1 MKEPLWSRS
10 SLEGES
16 LLDRL
21 NRSTNWSTGGCRSL
35 SSELNSSLVACKKTG
50 LLMRRVK
57 WVNEGVDT
65 STVSTR
71 GDTGSK
77 VSHST
82 EVSSVSAE
90 LEVTVSWVMGVDEW
104 VEVRV
109 NWFIDVVIVN
119 RLSNRDRGSLRSR
132 SCNLNRSRN
141 LDWSSG
147 SFSDK
152 SSRFLTSSAKWYM
165 STFQDPKSILA
176 SSVSHSDGLS
186 VIINV
191 AVLSNSF
198 SISSSF
204 LSVNSSIFLG
214 ESRSK
219 SSITSVE
226 SLIFQDFGIFGLS
239 KLTTSSSN
247 KTRGSEQL
255 KHDFTLFYTSSFAQV
270 QTMLHNQLPM

>member
-1 MKEPLWSRS
+1 MEEPLWSRS

-50 LLMRRVK
+50 LLMRSVK
-57 WVNEGVDT
+57 WVDEGVDT
-65 STVSTR
+65 GTVSTR
-71 GDTGSK
+71 RNTGSK

-82 EVSSVSAE
+82 EVSSVSVE

-141 LDWSSG
+141 LDWSRG

-152 SSRFLTSSAKWYM
+152 SSRFLTSSTSWYM
-165 STFQDPKSILA
+165 STFQDSKSILA

-198 SISSSF
+198 SISSGF
-204 LSVNSSIFLG
+204 LSVNSSILLG

-219 SSITSVE
+219 SSITSIE
-226 SLIFQDFGIFGLS
+226 SLLFQDFGIFGLS

-255 KHDFTLFYTSSFAQV
+255 KHDFTLFYTSSFAQA